1 MAIVAPNVAHYVHS
15 KKEYFAPDNSLNGE
29 LMYLQFSIVRDEGRV
44 FEEAYFQQFLEN
56 RTSFDGVIPSSKE
69 AVVVRGFLDQ
79 APGISQVSD
88 IVAVLRFSFSE
99 EMSEE
104 RVNFGIGLQHESD
117 PTGPRYF
124 IRDEKDRTIDGITV
138 DNNPIEIQLP
148 ELTERECEGEI
159 CMKRL
164 LLVLAMLLVVYISF
178 SNVPRK
184 MVFCKRESNKE
195 ILLFI
200 TLTGSCPGYEF
211 N

>member
-1 MAIVAPNVAHYVHS
+1 MAIVAPNVAHYVGS

-44 FEEAYFQQFLEN
+44 FEEAYFRQFLEN
-56 RTSFDGVIPSSKE
+56 RTSLDGVIPSSKE
-69 AVVVRGFLDQ
+69 AVVVRGFIDE

-124 IRDEKDRTIDGITV
+124 IRDEKNRIIDGITV

-148 ELTERECEGEI
+148 ELT
-159 CMKRL
+159 
-164 LLVLAMLLVVYISF
+164 A
-178 SNVPRK
+178 
-184 MVFCKRESNKE
+184 
-195 ILLFI
+195 
-200 TLTGSCPGYEF
+200 TGM
-211 N
+211 